1 MSSTVPPD
9 VTISFTVYFLMVT
22 VRYVNIRTVIIKKTG
37 ILLYFHGHDIT
48 EHRRTT
54 PSGRGRS
61 LSERFIS
68 SADALWWQPGGQQV
82 RGSRT
87 EIIAYRLSHVH
98 AADRHWRVLSYG
110 PETFPGEGDP
120 AGTNG
125 EHDGRLSKHIRVRT
139 GRRARSL
146 RETFRTFVPDSDA
159 DQ

>member
-37 ILLYFHGHDIT
+37 ILPYFHGHDIT

-98 AADRHWRVLSYG
+98 AADRHWRVLPYG
-110 PETFPGEGDP
+110 PETFSGGGPCRNER
-120 AGTNG
+120 GT
-125 EHDGRLSKHIRVRT
+125 
-139 GRRARSL
+139 RRAVIQTHTCTHGPPSA
-146 RETFRTFVPDSDA
+146 VSA
-159 DQ
+159 